1 MTQKHLNSNPDANGQ
16 VRLAVIYA
24 RVSSKDQ
31 EREGFSMPAQLNLLR
46 DYGLHNRF
54 KIAQEFE
61 EVETAKK
68 AGRTGFN
75 QMISFLKKNSAC
87 RVLIVEKTD
96 RLYRNL
102 KDLVTLDEL
111 GVEIHLVKENDVQS
125 SESRS
130 SDKFMHGIKVLMAK
144 NYIDNLSEETRKG
157 MLEKARQGIW
167 PSFAPLGFLNVPGA
181 DGKRTIVP
189 DPNLAPII
197 KHMYEQYATGKYSLK
212 EMVRIARADG
222 FTYRKSGD
230 PVPIS
235 TIHKILRNR
244 IYSGDFDFDGVTYP
258 GTYEPIVSRELWE
271 QVQMILDGR
280 RSKKIHGVSVK
291 DQFAFRGLISCGHCG
306 CALVGE
312 IKKGRYVYYHCTG
325 YKGKC
330 PEPYTRQEV
339 LENKFTDLL
348 RGISFSEEVLAW
360 VTGALRTTHL
370 DEKKFHDDAITRL
383 RKEHKRIQD
392 RIDRMYMDK
401 LDGRIDAEFFDRQAA
416 EWRTEQVHILR
427 NIEAHFTANQNYIE
441 EGIKLLQ
448 LARRAHELFENQP
461 ANEKRKLLDFVLSNS
476 VWKNG
481 ELLAEYRQPFDVLA
495 VAVASDHG
503 IKPMG
508 PTRAGKNENWLPKRD
523 SNLRPIS

>member
-1 MTQKHLNSNPDANGQ
+1 MSRKQLTSNPDPNGQ
-16 VRLAVIYA
+16 VRPAVIYA

-46 DYGLHNRF
+46 DYGLHD
-54 KIAQEFE
+54 KLKVVQEFE
-61 EVETAKK
+61 DVETAKR
-68 AGRTGFN
+68 AGRNGFG
-75 QMISFLKKNSAC
+75 QMISFLKKNPAC

-96 RLYRNL
+96 RLYRNFR
-102 KDLVTLDEL
+102 DCVTIEEL
-111 GVEIHLVKENDVQS
+111 GLEIHFVKENVVLS
-125 SESRS
+125 PNSRS
-130 SDKFMHGIKVLMAK
+130 NEKFMHGIKVVMAK

-167 PSFAPLGFLNVPGA
+167 PSYAPLGFLNVMGP

-189 DPNLAPII
+189 DPNLAPVI
-197 KHMYEQYATGKYSLK
+197 KRLYEQYATGKYSPK
-212 EMVRIARADG
+212 DMVGLARADG

-244 IYSGDFDFDGVTYP
+244 IYSGDFDFDGVTYH
-258 GTYEPIVSRELWE
+258 GTYEPIVSRQLWV
-271 QVQMILDGR
+271 QVQMVLDGR
-280 RSKKIHGVSVK
+280 GSKKTQSVRVK
-291 DQFAFRGLISCGHCG
+291 DQFAFRGLINCGHCG

-330 PEPYTRQEV
+330 PERYTREEV
-339 LENKFTDLL
+339 LEKKFTELL
-348 RGISFSEEVLAW
+348 KGISFSDEVLTW
-360 VTGALRTTHL
+360 VTQALRMSHF
-370 DEKKFHDDAITRL
+370 DEKTFHDDAITRL
-383 RKEHKRIQD
+383 RRDHKRIQD
-392 RIDRMYMDK
+392 RIDAMYMDK

-427 NIEAHFTANQNYIE
+427 NVEKHLTANHSYME
-441 EGIKLLQ
+441 EGIKLLA
-448 LARRAHELFENQP
+448 LARRAHELFENQS

-481 ELLAEYRQPFDVLA
+481 ELLAEYRQPFDALAIA
-495 VAVASDHG
+495 VAAEQETKSN
-503 IKPMG
+503 G
-508 PTRAGKNENWLPKRD
+508 PARTIENENWLPGMD
-523 SNLRPIS
+523 SNSG